1 MAITNLTEEILTA
14 ALEGLEARKRRI
26 QETESEVRRLMGGAA
41 PSSGVTRQDG
51 RRFMSAE
58 TRARM
63 AEAQRRRWAKTRGE
77 APAAVTKAAPKAGKR
92 KLSAAGRK
100 AISEAAKKRWAA
112 IRAAA
117 A

>member
-1 MAITNLTEEILTA
+1 MATTNFTEEILTA
-14 ALEGLEARKRRI
+14 ALEGLEARRQRI
-26 QETESEVRRLMGGAA
+26 QETEAEVRRLMGGAI
-41 PSSGVTRQDG
+41 PSSSGVTHEGG
-51 RRFMSAE
+51 RRVMSAE

-63 AEAQRRRWAKTRGE
+63 AQAQRRRWAKTRGE
-77 APAAVTKAAPKAGKR
+77 SPVAAKAAPKAGKR

-117 A
+117 